1 MLTWSEKI
9 LTWSE
14 KMLTLPEEKEG
25 RVRQVGEASRFENK
39 VKPVKVMRSNEGMGA
54 QYRKSVCLEI

>member
-1 MLTWSEKI
+1 MWTWSKKMLTWSEK
-9 LTWSE
+9 
-14 KMLTLPEEKEG
+14 KER

-54 QYRKSVCLEI
+54 QYRKSVSLEI